1 MKRQVAW
8 VLRGATRT
16 QAGFNEQTEA
26 IRALQRQFAEL
37 ESTVARIDGQSQ
49 GPTDQLAEISNK
61 VEMLNSRLDRIDD
74 TVTALVRVVAPPTP
88 D

>member
-8 VLRGATRT
+8 VLRGSTRT
-16 QAGFNEQTEA
+16 QAAFDEQSEA
-26 IRALQRQFAEL
+26 IRALQRQIAEL
-37 ESTVARIDGQSQ
+37 ESTVARIDGRSQ
-49 GPTDQLAEISNK
+49 EPTDRLAEIGNQ
-61 VEMLNSRLDRIDD
+61 VEMLKSRLDQIDD

>member
-1 MKRQVAW
+1 MKQQVAW

-16 QAGFNEQTEA
+16 QAAFDEQSDA
-26 IRALQRQFAEL
+26 IRALQRQIAEL
-37 ESTVARIDGQSQ
+37 ESTVARIDGGSQ
-49 GPTDQLAEISNK
+49 ETIDRLAEISNR
-61 VEMLNSRLDRIDD
+61 VEMLNSKLDQIDD